1 MELWLSHSHLNL
13 LGGYLYVGIFL
24 WYPPVPEGP
33 VPLQGQLEAGFPSIS
48 LPSSS
53 FIVKLRKKTCVR
65 NGDVMVEDSVS
76 GEHNSRCFGIPAY
89 PAWQQGERDTRH
101 GERNK
106 LEKSEPQAVRARHPT
121 WWERTSTPISRETEG
136 EGSSQWPPIMFAGDG
151 CRV

>member
-1 MELWLSHSHLNL
+1 MYGRPHKRFILSLQVELWLSHSHLNL

-65 NGDVMVEDSVS
+65 NGDVMVEDKRV
-76 GEHNSRCFGIPAY
+76 
-89 PAWQQGERDTRH
+89 W
-101 GERNK
+101 
-106 LEKSEPQAVRARHPT
+106 
-121 WWERTSTPISRETEG
+121 RT
-136 EGSSQWPPIMFAGDG
+136 QF
-151 CRV
+151 